1 MSCELKQRREKFP
14 RASLPFAWPFEYDSS
29 FDLASL
35 PTDMTGV
42 ASLLNATAR
51 SRALRGR
58 ARVVKLG
65 GSAMEDPTA
74 TTTTLESVVALQSLG
89 VQVILVHGGGKPID
103 RAMAAAGLVP
113 KKVAGRR
120 YTDEQTLEIV
130 VRVLGE
136 LNLDVARRIN
146 DLGGRANGFRDAG
159 TFPIVGERLTLAGA
173 DGAPIDFGF
182 VGQPTA
188 VNEAALLE
196 CVENAVTPVL
206 PSLCR
211 DGFGWLNVNADTVAS
226 AVAGAFDTEAVIFL
240 TDTPGILR
248 DKNDANSRIDSL
260 SVAECRRLIDS
271 GVIDGGM
278 IPKVEACFDA
288 LAAGADRAVILDGRV
303 PHGLLADF
311 VGEPIAGTQI
321 VP

>member
-1 MSCELKQRREKFP
+1 
-14 RASLPFAWPFEYDSS
+14 
-29 FDLASL
+29 
-35 PTDMTGV
+35 MTGV
-42 ASLLNATAR
+42 ASLLTATAR

-65 GSAMEDPTA
+65 GSAMEEPAA
-74 TTTTLESVVALQSLG
+74 TTATLESVVALQTLG
-89 VQVILVHGGGKPID
+89 VQLLLVHGGGKPID
-103 RAMAAAGLVP
+103 RAMESAGLVP

-120 YTDEQTLEIV
+120 YTDEPTLEIV

-136 LNLDVARRIN
+136 LNLDIARQIN
-146 DLGGRANGFRDAG
+146 DLGGRANGFRDGA
-159 TFPIVGERLTLAGA
+159 TFPLAGERLTLTNA
-173 DGAPIDFGF
+173 DGSTIDLGH
-182 VGQPTA
+182 VGRPTV
-188 VNEAALLE
+188 VNEGLLLE
-196 CVENAVTPVL
+196 CVENAVTPVI

-211 DGFGWLNVNADTVAS
+211 SAEGGWLNVNADTVAS

-260 SVAECRRLIDS
+260 SVAECRHLIEA

-278 IPKVEACFDA
+278 IPKVEACFEA
-288 LAAGADRAVILDGRV
+288 LAAGAERAVILDGRV

-311 VGEPIAGTQI
+311 AGEPIAGTEI

>member
-1 MSCELKQRREKFP
+1 MDRI
-14 RASLPFAWPFEYDSS
+14 
-29 FDLASL
+29 
-35 PTDMTGV
+35 
-42 ASLLNATAR
+42 ASLLVATAR

-58 ARVVKLG
+58 ALVVKLG
-65 GSAMEDPTA
+65 GSAMEDPAA
-74 TTTTLESVVALQSLG
+74 TTATLESVVALQTLG
-89 VQVILVHGGGKPID
+89 VQLLLVHGGGKPID

-120 YTDEQTLEIV
+120 YTDEATLEIV

-136 LNLDVARRIN
+136 LNLDIARQIN
-146 DLGGRANGFRDAG
+146 ELGGRANGFRDADA
-159 TFPIVGERLTLAGA
+159 FPVSGERLALAGE
-173 DGAPIDFGF
+173 DGSPIDLGF

-188 VNEAALLE
+188 VNDGALLE
-196 CVENAVTPVL
+196 FVENAITPVI

-211 DGFGWLNVNADTVAS
+211 DENGWLNVNADTVAS

-260 SVAECRRLIDS
+260 SVAECRRLIES

-278 IPKVEACFDA
+278 IPKVEACFEA
-288 LAAGADRAVILDGRV
+288 LAAGAERAVILDGRV

-311 VGEPIAGTQI
+311 AGEPIAGTQI
-321 VP
+321 IP

>member
-1 MSCELKQRREKFP
+1 M
-14 RASLPFAWPFEYDSS
+14 
-29 FDLASL
+29 
-35 PTDMTGV
+35 
-42 ASLLNATAR
+42 ATAR

-58 ARVVKLG
+58 ALVVKLG
-65 GSAMEDPTA
+65 GSAMEDPAATA
-74 TTTTLESVVALQSLG
+74 ATLESVVALQTLG
-89 VQVILVHGGGKPID
+89 VQLLLVHGGGKPID

-120 YTDEQTLEIV
+120 YTDAATLEIV

-136 LNLDVARRIN
+136 LNLDIARQIN
-146 DLGGRANGFRDAG
+146 ELGGRANGFRDADA
-159 TFPIVGERLTLAGA
+159 FPVSGKRLALAGE
-173 DGAPIDFGF
+173 DGSPIDLGF

-188 VNEAALLE
+188 VNDGALLE
-196 CVENAVTPVL
+196 FVENAITPVI

-211 DGFGWLNVNADTVAS
+211 DENGWLNVNADTVAS
-226 AVAGAFDTEAVIFL
+226 AVAGAFDTEAVVFL

-260 SVAECRRLIDS
+260 SVAESRRLIET

-278 IPKVEACFDA
+278 IPKVEACFEA
-288 LAAGADRAVILDGRV
+288 LAAGAERAVILDGRI

-311 VGEPIAGTQI
+311 AGEPIAGTQI
-321 VP
+321 IP